1 MKKNKLAMP
10 SIESQSRQAARSAP
24 THEEISRRAAE
35 LWRRR
40 GCPESSDET
49 IWLEAE
55 MELQRMPEID
65 RGRGEIA
72 ASGPL
77 SRLDLNTDEVM
88 AELGE
93 LFPSASGKETTSL

>member
-1 MKKNKLAMP
+1 MKKRKPTAP
-10 SIESQSRQAARSAP
+10 SIESHSPPAARSAP

-72 ASGPL
+72 ATGPL
-77 SRLDLNTDEVM
+77 SRLDLNTDDVM
-88 AELGE
+88 AELNE
-93 LFPSASGKETTSL
+93 LFPSSSGKETTSL